1 MKRMIYSLKVTG
13 VIEKGI
19 IIISQ
24 GKMRICRKIFIR
36 AKGTSRPLQ
45 HPNTCHSIFLMYIFK
60 KICGLEEQPLR
71 ALDP

>member
-1 MKRMIYSLKVTG
+1 MIYSLKVTG

-60 KICGLEEQPLR
+60 KYVVWKNNPSEPWTLE
-71 ALDP
+71 

>member
-1 MKRMIYSLKVTG
+1 MIYSLKVTG

-36 AKGTSRPLQ
+36 AKGASCPLQ

-60 KICGLEEQPLR
+60 KYVVWKNIPSEPWTLE
-71 ALDP
+71 